1 MQKEIEINKV
11 KIPVIIEG
19 KEGWYPISYIGSK
32 VLLKELAGNQLIRN
46 GYGEYIKQFNIDYGE
61 NTGGIQNTYCIS
73 EDGLKKILMNCKLG
87 RLNVEQKIAM
97 KEVCKFIKLDI
108 IIDTE
113 EKFLDSYPENK
124 WREYD
129 FWSVECI
136 ESILLHNKNIKWQR
150 CSKCGNYYPYL
161 ENFFEKE
168 CNPNNLQP
176 LRCICKNCKRWSD
189 SRAKIGIQH
198 INKDLHNAYRKY
210 GKDIYL
216 YYKNSDIISLWK
228 WRKNTGER
236 IKKCAYEQ
244 NDNVLK
250 LLKYLY
256 DIGEIS
262 NSDLNS
268 KTISKILGYELS
280 LFNIKISDV
289 YKELTGINL
298 VKDGYGIECF
308 EDAKS
313 VFLNYVQNH
322 NIKID
327 YNTDLWC
334 IIKDTGLT
342 TYLTSANN
350 DILKFILEV
359 YNHSYLSYKF
369 KGGYKVFW
377 ENKENRILALK
388 QLIED
393 DMRIPLEKIPLY
405 LTLEN
410 LRKHSGTMRNVLKKY
425 YDNNLW
431 LWVNELYP
439 DIFTEE
445 DFNITV
451 IRHVFDSAEEA
462 TIHDLLTDMFKN
474 VLYNQRNTKNT
485 ITLLG
490 MQPDWFIFTER
501 RVWIVEYFGIAVD
514 HREYNQRIKDYK
526 EKMLSKIEKYKTL
539 SNYGMIYIYPDD
551 LKDNFKGL
559 YEKLNDIE

>member
-11 KIPVIIEG
+11 KIPVIIEE
-19 KEGWYPISYIGSK
+19 KDAWYPISYIGSK

-113 EKFLDSYPENK
+113 EKFLDSYPEDK
-124 WREYD
+124 WRKYD

-216 YYKNSDIISLWK
+216 YYKNHDIIKIYEHWIKQTDKFMPKIINNNEDKLIIIKYMHNKGLFSNYDDLNAK
-228 WRKNTGER
+228 VILEVCKFR
-236 IKKCAYEQ
+236 IDNSEFLKRIHLELFGKYKPNIINDIDTARNILFTYLQNNNIKEIYNYKYFNSIKECKLRGYLKRHGNDLLAFIMDIYDNKYPAYKFNISSQKYWIDKKHRIQA
-244 NDNVLK
+244 
-250 LLKYLY
+250 LKYL
-256 DIGEIS
+256 IEE
-262 NSDLNS
+262 DL
-268 KTISKILGYELS
+268 K
-280 LFNIKISDV
+280 
-289 YKELTGINL
+289 
-298 VKDGYGIECF
+298 
-308 EDAKS
+308 
-313 VFLNYVQNH
+313 
-322 NIKID
+322 
-327 YNTDLWC
+327 
-334 IIKDTGLT
+334 
-342 TYLTSANN
+342 
-350 DILKFILEV
+350 
-359 YNHSYLSYKF
+359 
-369 KGGYKVFW
+369 
-377 ENKENRILALK
+377 
-388 QLIED
+388 
-393 DMRIPLEKIPLY
+393 IPLEKVPLY
-405 LTLEN
+405 LTLES
-410 LRKHSGTMRNVLKKY
+410 LRKHSNTMRNILKKY

-439 DIFTEE
+439 NRFDEE

-462 TIHDLLTDMFKN
+462 IIHDVLISKFKN
-474 VLYNQRNTKNT
+474 VIYNQRNTKNT
-485 ITLLG
+485 ITLLS
-490 MQPDWFIFTER
+490 MQPDWFIFIEQG
-501 RVWIVEYFGIAVD
+501 VWIVEYFGIAVNQG
-514 HREYNQRIKDYK
+514 EYNQRIKDYK